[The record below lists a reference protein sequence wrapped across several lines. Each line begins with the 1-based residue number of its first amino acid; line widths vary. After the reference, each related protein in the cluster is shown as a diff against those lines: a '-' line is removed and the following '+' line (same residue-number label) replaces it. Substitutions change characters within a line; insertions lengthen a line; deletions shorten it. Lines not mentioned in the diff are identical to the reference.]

1 MLRTQIDATFVVL
14 EDDNTLVGDDD
25 SPGTRKAAM
34 AAALIQTYGA
44 QAFTAVNGKGE
55 LQHHVRSHVCEVG
68 VFVQIVD
75 SNQDLSS
82 RHRRRVVLGKYQPK
96 DNLRE
101 VARDM
106 LLMLVHSRRI
116 DLDKPTDGV
125 AWLLLC
131 MDSPDNMT
139 YNLFA
144 FVFRSNDVDALMSS
158 VAFCVG
164 LALVLRS
171 THADAR
177 VTDLGPRLLVQ
188 MHPKSTETCAAFGL
202 LLHESLLQ
210 SGAAALGA
218 SVNGV
223 GLEVLADCAK
233 LVNALES
240 DAGLPA
246 FARFGDRALSSVF
259 TFCTVNNDCKGR
271 LRHLSFTYMLSVLRG
286 GYYNRAV
293 AGEGGVALLS
303 AVGGSAI
310 DGRLVAPV
318 FSVSVRGASVL
329 WHIACAVRPRT
340 LNPILARHGDCVE
353 PMQLSYN
360 HVRGFGRI
368 GLESPPAPAPYAWWC
383 LLSCVILIVRQVAA
397 YRFEDDPRPRS
408 ASAADEVRGTSC
420 VMSDNNQ
427 GVKPE
432 YSVVLEG
439 VNAKAGITSAA
450 FKEAATRRFGDAI
463 MTASFSA
470 GFPFD
475 SPRECIFAASKHNG
489 KEPLQTVATSDLL
502 KDEQALLSQA
512 DLQQWVRT
520 KKWQTSATLKA
531 VAWATLQQHHRPGAR
546 TMTSC
551 TPSELVSSLMAD
563 DETWTTAAA
572 AERASDVACFL
583 VV

>member
-1 MLRTQIDATFVVL
+1 
-14 EDDNTLVGDDD
+14 
-25 SPGTRKAAM
+25 M

-55 LQHHVRSHVCEVG
+55 LQHHVRSHVCEGG

-293 AGEGGVALLS
+293 AGEGGVAPLS

-340 LNPILARHGDCVE
+340 LNHIIARHGDCVE

-383 LLSCVILIVRQVAA
+383 IAQLCHS
-397 YRFEDDPRPRS
+397 DRS
-408 ASAADEVRGTSC
+408 TS
-420 VMSDNNQ
+420 
-427 GVKPE
+427 GRLP
-432 YSVVLEG
+432 L
-439 VNAKAGITSAA
+439 
-450 FKEAATRRFGDAI
+450 RRRS
-463 MTASFSA
+463 T
-470 GFPFD
+470 
-475 SPRECIFAASKHNG
+475 
-489 KEPLQTVATSDLL
+489 
-502 KDEQALLSQA
+502 
-512 DLQQWVRT
+512 
-520 KKWQTSATLKA
+520 
-531 VAWATLQQHHRPGAR
+531 
-546 TMTSC
+546 
-551 TPSELVSSLMAD
+551 
-563 DETWTTAAA
+563 A
-572 AERASDVACFL
+572 AERVSGRRGERHQLRHVRQQPGRETRVLGRLGRRERQSWHHLRYVQRSCHTPIWGRHHDS
-583 VV
+583 VVQRWLSFRQPARMHFRRQQAQRQGAPADGGHERSAER

>member
-1 MLRTQIDATFVVL
+1 
-14 EDDNTLVGDDD
+14 
-25 SPGTRKAAM
+25 M

-55 LQHHVRSHVCEVG
+55 LQHHVRSHVCEGG

-177 VTDLGPRLLVQ
+177 VTDLGTRLLVQ

-293 AGEGGVALLS
+293 AGEGGVAPLS

-329 WHIACAVRPRT
+329 WHIACAVRSTTSSPGTEIAWSPCNCRT
-340 LNPILARHGDCVE
+340 TTSVDSDASGWSHHRHRRRT
-353 PMQLSYN
+353 
-360 HVRGFGRI
+360 RGG
-368 GLESPPAPAPYAWWC
+368 A

-397 YRFEDDPRPRS
+397 YPFEDDPRPRS
-408 ASAADEVRGTSC
+408 ASAADEVRGTSF

-450 FKEAATRRFGDAI
+450 FKEAAARRFGDAI
-463 MTASFSA
+463 MTASFGA

-520 KKWQTSATLKA
+520 NKRQTSATLKA
-531 VAWATLQQHHRPGAR
+531 VAQATLQRHHRPGAR
-546 TMTSC
+546 SMTSC

-563 DETWTTAAA
+563 DETWTT
-572 AERASDVACFL
+572 EQQPSDVACFL